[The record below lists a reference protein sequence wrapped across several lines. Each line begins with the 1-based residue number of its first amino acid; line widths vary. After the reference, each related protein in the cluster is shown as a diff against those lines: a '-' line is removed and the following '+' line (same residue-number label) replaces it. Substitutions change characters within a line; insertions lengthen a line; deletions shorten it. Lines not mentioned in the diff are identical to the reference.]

1 LWYFEFDNPLV
12 KNVALKLVAVFE
24 IVSGLSGLSLT
35 MVGLTGMSA
44 FIELPRLC
52 YGVLPLTS
60 VAAGVFLWKRL
71 KLGVVLSILVQ
82 LLQIPV
88 IRTDDFSLDFIAAM
102 KLPISAVWCAGDNCR
117 VKIVLGVDFLA
128 LAALLLLLWCW
139 SDLQNAR
146 ASDSGIEQALAADSV
161 DR

>member
-1 LWYFEFDNPLV
+1 M

-52 YGVLPLTS
+52 YGVLPLAS

-102 KLPISAVWCAGDNCR
+102 KLQSVPFGVLETTAG
-117 VKIVLGVDFLA
+117 
-128 LAALLLLLWCW
+128 
-139 SDLQNAR
+139 
-146 ASDSGIEQALAADSV
+146 
-161 DR
+161 